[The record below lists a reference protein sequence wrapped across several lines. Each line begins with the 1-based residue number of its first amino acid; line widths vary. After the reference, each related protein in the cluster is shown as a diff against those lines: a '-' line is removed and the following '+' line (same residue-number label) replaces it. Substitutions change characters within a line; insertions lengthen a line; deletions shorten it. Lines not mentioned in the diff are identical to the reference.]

1 VVLGLG
7 HIVIEA
13 SSSANNL
20 EPLTHVS
27 GVFRKFPGGFLEFGQ
42 KDLDSIAKASGLLHT
57 K

>member
-7 HIVIEA
+7 HMVIEA

-27 GVFRKFPGGFLEFGQ
+27 GVSRKFPGGFLEFGQ
-42 KDLDSIAKASGLLHT
+42 KDLDYIAKASGLLYT